1 MKTKDICLLTQI
13 ATTALIVA
21 FGIKHVNKKSHQ
33 SVRDEAVCK
42 IISVF
47 VWYNANCD
55 VIDR

>member
-1 MKTKDICLLTQI
+1 MKKKDICQLTQI

-21 FGIKHVNKKSHQ
+21 FGIRHVNKKSHQ
-33 SVRDEAVCK
+33 SVRDEAIRK

-47 VWYNANCD
+47 AWYEANSD